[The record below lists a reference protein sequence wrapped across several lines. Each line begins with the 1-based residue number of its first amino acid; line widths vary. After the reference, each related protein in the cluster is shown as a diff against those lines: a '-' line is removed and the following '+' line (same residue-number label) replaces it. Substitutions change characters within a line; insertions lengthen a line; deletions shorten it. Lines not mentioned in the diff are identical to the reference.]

1 MDNKLMCCRTCKW
14 HRYPDEP
21 PNYVKNNHVCIRLPV
36 FAVVYNV
43 VDPDIDD
50 QEAFV
55 DDTIYN
61 HGQKLI
67 VCTTTSFQ
75 EDSNKMLKLKG
86 FQRTKSMDKSKHSES
101 KLIMWWRRPGG
112 A

>member
-1 MDNKLMCCRTCKW
+1 MEVEAFPGCCNAVIIHGFGSDPNAQRL
-14 HRYPDEP
+14 RYKDD
-21 PNYVKNNHVCIRLPV
+21 
-36 FAVVYNV
+36 

-75 EDSNKMLKLKG
+75 EDSNKMLKRKG